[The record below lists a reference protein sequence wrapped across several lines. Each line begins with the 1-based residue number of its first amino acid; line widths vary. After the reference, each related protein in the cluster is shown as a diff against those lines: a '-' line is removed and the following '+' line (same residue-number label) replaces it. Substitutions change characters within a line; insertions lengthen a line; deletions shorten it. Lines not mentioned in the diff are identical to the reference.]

1 MTRRFIQRLF
11 PLLAVALL
19 VPWPIAY
26 AHSYNV
32 NGAGQDADAV
42 QVEVAGDSAKP
53 SWTAFGGAIGGVTT
67 PGELFYVDASG
78 HPGDILITLHITNT
92 NELIHHYRYL
102 ILKVGVYAQTGI
114 EQWQEASAADGELVS
129 DIYITLRNGQV
140 SANLAGHMEYKVAI
154 ESGSF
159 YRFTANAD
167 GGSLS
172 PRFYL
177 AVDQGY

>member
-32 NGAGQDADAV
+32 DATGQDAV

-67 PGELFYVDASG
+67 PGDLFYVDASG
-78 HPGDILITLHITNT
+78 YPGDIVITLHITNT
-92 NELIHHYRYL
+92 SELIHYYRYL
-102 ILKVGVYAQTGI
+102 ILKVGVYAQAGI
-114 EQWQEASAADGELVS
+114 DQWQEASGAGGELVPGA
-129 DIYITLRNGQV
+129 YITLRNGQV
-140 SANLAGHMEYKVAI
+140 SVNLPGYMKYKVAI
-154 ESGSF
+154 DSGSF
-159 YRFTANAD
+159 YCFTVNAD

-172 PRFYL
+172 PRFYMT
-177 AVDQGY
+177 VDQGS